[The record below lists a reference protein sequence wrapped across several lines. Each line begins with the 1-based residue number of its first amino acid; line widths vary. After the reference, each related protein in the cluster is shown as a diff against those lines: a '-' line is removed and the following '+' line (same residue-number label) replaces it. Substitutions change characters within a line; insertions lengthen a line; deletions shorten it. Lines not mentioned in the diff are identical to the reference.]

1 MEALLKQ
8 RAENKKK
15 IEEFF
20 TQMTI
25 LKDKNKEIDAEI
37 LPKLKTEDGAKL
49 TMRYEDM
56 TVSIASRKGIKI
68 INEKVASMI
77 IPEDGRENYYRLD
90 RIMFAQ
96 LAKDY
101 IKEKGEVP
109 NGLEEIS
116 SEYLLVKE
124 VKQTNK

>member
-1 MEALLKQ
+1 MEKLLKQ

-15 IEEFF
+15 IDELFA
-20 TQMTI
+20 QASI
-25 LKDKNKEIDAEI
+25 LKEENKEIDAEI
-37 LPKLKTEDGAKL
+37 LPQLKKDGAKL

-77 IPEDGRENYYRLD
+77 IPKDQKETYYRLD
-90 RIMFAQ
+90 RILFAQ

-101 IKEKGEVP
+101 IKAKGEVP
-109 NGLEEIS
+109 NGLEEVS

-124 VKQTNK
+124 VKQTK

>member
-77 IPEDGRENYYRLD
+77 IPKDQKETYYRLD
-90 RIMFAQ
+90 RILFAQ

-101 IKEKGEVP
+101 IKAKGEVP
-109 NGLEEIS
+109 NGLEEVS

-124 VKQTNK
+124 VKQTK